1 MKKRNT
7 KENAIRNVPFSLRV
21 NTLNVEEAT
30 HALLWI
36 AVLRVMKSIMGNAI
50 KNASRDTVLY
60 IMALSAGE
68 YVVSLVE
75 KVIIGGSLV
84 PWFVLKGR
92 KRAETRFIIEVRVSS
107 LTNLL
112 QKEISLVKDLLW
124 IKKENA
130 LRQSLHQ
137 NLILNA
143 NNDLIFCY
151 YYYY

>member
-7 KENAIRNVPFSLRV
+7 KGNAIRNVPFSLRV

-60 IMALSAGE
+60 IMAPSAGE

-107 LTNLL
+107 LTNL
-112 QKEISLVKDLLW
+112 
-124 IKKENA
+124 
-130 LRQSLHQ
+130 
-137 NLILNA
+137 
-143 NNDLIFCY
+143 
-151 YYYY
+151 